1 MQGFTTALVVIFQN
15 WKQSKCPS
23 TGENTQGW
31 NVTHTLKRGVS
42 ETPLG
47 GPVAKTVHAQCSRAQ
62 ARTLARELDPV
73 RCNERL
79 SWCNEDQRSRR
90 L

>member
-31 NVTHTLKRGVS
+31 NVTRMLKRGVS

-47 GPVAKTVHAQCSRAQ
+47 GPVAKVLHAQCRGAQ
-62 ARTLARELDPV
+62 V
-73 RCNERL
+73 
-79 SWCNEDQRSRR
+79 
-90 L
+90 